1 MIFNHFHCLKTLF
14 THSLLISPSTSNDSG
29 LDLAN
34 NMLSTG
40 LEEAAEWAATL
51 ELLGEIQE
59 KDESILNVS
68 ANSTCDPHDQ
78 SPRCFGKCETWTTRH
93 SRLASFPSKESQ
105 AGAELLC
112 CEAPSK
118 ANRMYSAP
126 KQITQRL
133 YVSLDVI
140 KWEHG
145 NAHLQNPCLL
155 GLIHLNSLG
164 QTNNK

>member
-1 MIFNHFHCLKTLF
+1 MIFNHFHCKTLF
-14 THSLLISPSTSNDSG
+14 TPSLLISLSTSNYSG

-34 NMLSTG
+34 NMLSNG
-40 LEEAAEWAATL
+40 SEEAAEWASVL
-51 ELLGEIQE
+51 ELMGEIQE
-59 KDESILNVS
+59 KDESISNIS

-78 SPRCFGKCETWTTRH
+78 TPRCLCKRETWTARH
-93 SRLASFPSKESQ
+93 SHLASFPPKESQ
-105 AGAELLC
+105 AGAELLHC
-112 CEAPSK
+112 GAPSK
-118 ANRMYSAP
+118 ANRVYSAP

-133 YVSLDVI
+133 CVSLDVI

-145 NAHLQNPCLL
+145 NAHLLNPCLL